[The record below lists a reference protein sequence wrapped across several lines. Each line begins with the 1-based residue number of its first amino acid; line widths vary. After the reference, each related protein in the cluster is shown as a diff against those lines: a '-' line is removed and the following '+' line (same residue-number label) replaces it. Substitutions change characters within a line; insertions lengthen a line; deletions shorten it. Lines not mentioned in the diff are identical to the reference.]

1 MKKKT
6 NQEEVDYKNLFQR
19 TLADFENYKRR
30 VETEKSVWTQVA
42 KSDLIEKLLPILDNL
57 VLMIDHK
64 PEDLKDNSWAQG
76 VELVAKQ
83 IDESLQDEGIEKI
96 IPRQNEQFNPIL
108 HEALSVEENQEVK
121 SGHIVRMQKPG
132 YKIGDK
138 IIRVAQVI
146 TSK

>member
-1 MKKKT
+1 
-6 NQEEVDYKNLFQR
+6 
-19 TLADFENYKRR
+19 
-30 VETEKSVWTQVA
+30 
-42 KSDLIEKLLPILDNL
+42 
-57 VLMIDHK
+57 MIDHK